1 MNDKPKNK
9 PIENKSVEYNL
20 IEHKGR
26 IIRSEIRT
34 KATPQQ
40 AYDAWADPEKIA
52 HWFPDHAEGKAEQG
66 ATITWIF
73 EKFSYRIPY
82 EVLIAQPGE
91 RFAIRWNPPPGMS
104 AGLLEVIISKEGG
117 ETVIRLVNSGFRE
130 GAEWNEEFEGT
141 DSGWRMALALLKHY
155 LENYFGTS
163 RSSFLAMRPAE
174 FSFEQVVGLQRSA
187 VGLRKWLTKSGEY
200 GEVGES
206 FALELE
212 EGGKAS
218 GRVLAKTKRGTTL
231 GWDEIRGVLELKAFS
246 MGPQKMLCVR
256 GCGWGLSAEKAKELE
271 GQMERAVERLAI
283 ALTEGR
289 PST

>member
-1 MNDKPKNK
+1 MTDKPENK
-9 PIENKSVEYNL
+9 PIENKP

-26 IIRSEIRT
+26 IIRAEIRT

-52 HWFPDHAEGKAEQG
+52 YWFPDRAEGKAEPG

-73 EKFSYRIPY
+73 DKFNYQIPY
-82 EVLIAQPGE
+82 EVLIAQPAE
-91 RFAIRWNPPPGMS
+91 KFAIRWNPPPGMS
-104 AGLLEVIISKEGG
+104 AGVLEVTISKEGG

-130 GAEWNEEFEGT
+130 GAEWDEEFEGT

-155 LENYFGTS
+155 LENYFGIS
-163 RSSFLAMRPAE
+163 RASFLVMRPAE
-174 FSFEQVVGLQRSA
+174 FSFEQVVELQRSA
-187 VGLRKWLTKSGEY
+187 AGLRKWLTKSGEY

-206 FALELE
+206 FALELQ

-218 GRVLAKTKRGTTL
+218 GRVLAKTKRETTL

-256 GCGWGLSAEKAKELE
+256 GCGWGLSAEKAEELE
-271 GQMERAVERLAI
+271 GQMERAVERLSSI
-283 ALTEGR
+283 LTEGKAGA
-289 PST
+289 

>member
-1 MNDKPKNK
+1 MNDESENK
-9 PIENKSVEYNL
+9 PIEKKPVEHKL

-26 IIRSEIRT
+26 IIRAEIRT
-34 KATPQQ
+34 SATPEQ

-52 HWFPDHAEGKAEQG
+52 HWFPDRAEGKAEPG

-73 EKFSYRIPY
+73 EKFNYRIPY
-82 EVLIAQPGE
+82 EVLIAQPAE
-91 RFAIRWNPPPGMS
+91 KFAIQWNPPPGMN
-104 AGLLEVIISKEGG
+104 AGVLEVTISKEGG

-155 LENYFGTS
+155 LENYYGTS
-163 RSSFLAMRPAE
+163 RASFLVMRPAE
-174 FSFEQVVGLQRSA
+174 FSFDQAVQFQRTAAGLEQ
-187 VGLRKWLTKSGEY
+187 WLTKSGEY

-206 FALELE
+206 FALELM

-218 GRVLAKTKRGTTL
+218 GRALAKTKRETTL

-271 GQMERAVERLAI
+271 GQMERAVERLAR
-283 ALTEGR
+283 ALAER
-289 PST
+289 KASA

>member
-1 MNDKPKNK
+1 MTDKPENK
-9 PIENKSVEYNL
+9 PIENKP

-26 IIRSEIRT
+26 IIRAEIRT

-52 HWFPDHAEGKAEQG
+52 HWFPDRAEGKAEPG

-73 EKFSYRIPY
+73 DKFNYQIPY
-82 EVLIAQPGE
+82 EVLIAQPAE
-91 RFAIRWNPPPGMS
+91 KFAIRWNPPPGMS
-104 AGLLEVIISKEGG
+104 AGVLEVTISKEGG

-130 GAEWNEEFEGT
+130 GAEWDEEFEGT

-155 LENYFGTS
+155 LENYFGIS
-163 RSSFLAMRPAE
+163 RASFLVMRPAE
-174 FSFEQVVGLQRSA
+174 FSFEQVVELQRSA
-187 VGLRKWLTKSGEY
+187 AGLRKWLTKSGEY

-206 FALELE
+206 FALELQ

-218 GRVLAKTKRGTTL
+218 GRVLAKTKRETTL

-256 GCGWGLSAEKAKELE
+256 GCGWGLSAEKAEELE
-271 GQMERAVERLAI
+271 GQMERAVERLSSI
-283 ALTEGR
+283 LTEGKAGA
-289 PST
+289 

>member
-1 MNDKPKNK
+1 MNDKPENK
-9 PIENKSVEYNL
+9 PIERKPVEHKL
-20 IEHKGR
+20 IEHRGR
-26 IIRSEIRT
+26 IIRAEIRT

-52 HWFPDHAEGKAEQG
+52 HWFPDRAEGKAEPG

-73 EKFSYRIPY
+73 DKFNYRIPY
-82 EVLIAQPGE
+82 EVLIAEPAE
-91 RFAIRWNPPPGMS
+91 KFAIRWNPPPGMN
-104 AGLLEVIISKEGG
+104 AGVLEVTISKEGG

-155 LENYFGTS
+155 LENYFGTP
-163 RSSFLAMRPAE
+163 RASFLVMRPAE
-174 FSFEQVVGLQRSA
+174 FSFDQAVQFQRTAAGLK
-187 VGLRKWLTKSGEY
+187 KWLTKSGEY
-200 GEVGES
+200 GEVGEN
-206 FALELE
+206 FVLELE

-218 GRVLAKTKRGTTL
+218 GRVLAKTKRETTL
-231 GWDEIRGVLELKAFS
+231 GWDEIHGVLELKAFS

-271 GQMERAVERLAI
+271 GQMERAVERLAS
-283 ALTEGR
+283 ALAER
-289 PST
+289 KASA

>member
-1 MNDKPKNK
+1 MNDKPEHKSIGDK
-9 PIENKSVEYNL
+9 PIGDKP

-26 IIRSEIRT
+26 IIRAEIRT

-52 HWFPDHAEGKAEQG
+52 HWFPDRAEGKAEPG

-73 EKFSYRIPY
+73 DKFNYRIPY
-82 EVLIAQPGE
+82 EVLIAEPAE
-91 RFAIRWNPPPGMS
+91 KFAIRWNPPPGMN
-104 AGLLEVIISKEGG
+104 AGVLEVTISKEGG

-130 GAEWNEEFEGT
+130 GAEWDEEFEGT

-155 LENYFGTS
+155 LENYYGTS
-163 RSSFLAMRPAE
+163 RASFLVIRPAE
-174 FSFEQVVGLQRSA
+174 FSFEQAVQLQRSA
-187 VGLRKWLTKSGEY
+187 AGLRKWLTKSGEY
-200 GEVGES
+200 GEVGEY
-206 FALELE
+206 FALELM

-218 GRVLAKTKRGTTL
+218 GRVLAKTKRETTL
-231 GWDEIRGVLELKAFS
+231 GWDEIHGVLELKAFS

-271 GQMERAVERLAI
+271 GQMERAVERLAR
-283 ALTEGR
+283 TVSEGNA
-289 PST
+289 TA

>member
-1 MNDKPKNK
+1 MTDRPEDKP
-9 PIENKSVEYNL
+9 IQ
-20 IEHKGR
+20 HHGR
-26 IIRSEIRT
+26 IIRAEIRT

-40 AYDAWADPEKIA
+40 AYEAWADPEKIA
-52 HWFPDHAEGKAEQG
+52 DWFPDRAEGKAEPG

-73 EKFSYRIPY
+73 DKFNYRIPY
-82 EVLIAQPGE
+82 EVLIAQPAE
-91 RFAIRWNPPPGMS
+91 KFAIRWNPPPGMS
-104 AGLLEVIISKEGG
+104 AGILEVTISKEGG

-130 GAEWNEEFEGT
+130 GEEWNEEFEGT

-155 LENYFGTS
+155 LENYFGIS
-163 RSSFLAMRPAE
+163 RRAFLVMRPAE
-174 FSFEQVVGLQRSA
+174 FSFEQIVPLHRTAAGLQ
-187 VGLRKWLTKSGEY
+187 KWLTKRGEY

-206 FALELE
+206 YSLELQ

-218 GRVLAKTKRGTTL
+218 GRVLAQTKRETTL

-271 GQMERAVERLAI
+271 GQMERAVDRLAS
-283 ALTEGR
+283 ALAEGKAGA
-289 PST
+289 

>member
-1 MNDKPKNK
+1 MNDKPENK
-9 PIENKSVEYNL
+9 PIERKHVEHKL

-26 IIRSEIRT
+26 IIRAEIRT

-52 HWFPDHAEGKAEQG
+52 HWFPDRAEGKAEPG

-73 EKFSYRIPY
+73 DKFNYRIPY
-82 EVLIAQPGE
+82 EVLIAQPAE
-91 RFAIRWNPPPGMS
+91 KFAIRWNPPPGMS
-104 AGLLEVIISKEGG
+104 AGVLEVTISKEGG

-155 LENYFGTS
+155 LENYYATF
-163 RSSFLAMRPAE
+163 RASFLVVRTAE
-174 FSFEQVVGLQRSA
+174 FSFERVVELQRSA
-187 VGLRKWLTKSGEY
+187 AGLKKWLTKSGEY

-206 FALELE
+206 FVLELE

-218 GRVLAKTKRGTTL
+218 GRVLA
-231 GWDEIRGVLELKAFS
+231 
-246 MGPQKMLCVR
+246 
-256 GCGWGLSAEKAKELE
+256 
-271 GQMERAVERLAI
+271 
-283 ALTEGR
+283 
-289 PST
+289 